1 MIQEIAADVL
11 LGLAAATVL
20 ASALGILVMRGVYR
34 KLHYVTPAA
43 LVAPA
48 LVALAVF
55 VRQGVDENTGETLLA
70 VAFMVIAG
78 PFLTHATIRA
88 ARIRDQGDWRGRPG
102 GPAPPSRPAR
112 TGLAG
117 RRPPCRPAAGR
128 SCPAPRRVTDPLR
141 GAARADGHR
150 AGHRADPGGRRG
162 DRRGP
167 DPPAGPPGR
176 SS

>member
-20 ASALGILVMRGVYR
+20 ASALGILVMRGAYR

-43 LVAPA
+43 LVAPV

-78 PFLTHATIRA
+78 PFLTHATVRA
-88 ARIRDQGDWRGRPG
+88 ARIRDQGRSQGD
-102 GPAPPSRPAR
+102 AP
-112 TGLAG
+112 
-117 RRPPCRPAAGR
+117 
-128 SCPAPRRVTDPLR
+128 
-141 GAARADGHR
+141 
-150 AGHRADPGGRRG
+150 
-162 DRRGP
+162 
-167 DPPAGPPGR
+167 
-176 SS
+176 